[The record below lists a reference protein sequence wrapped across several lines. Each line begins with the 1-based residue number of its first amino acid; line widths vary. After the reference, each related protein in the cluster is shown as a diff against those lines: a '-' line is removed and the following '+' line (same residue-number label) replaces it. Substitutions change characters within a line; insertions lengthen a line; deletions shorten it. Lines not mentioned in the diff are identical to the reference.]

1 MWCFV
6 ARAGS
11 RADIATCEEVIVGL
25 GTRAF
30 GTGICAIIG
39 TGICAIIGT
48 GICAI
53 IALDLDV
60 YVLEFCAQ
68 CNIFGHR
75 VYLCFL
81 WVVCVLH
88 TG

>member
-6 ARAGS
+6 RAACRHS
-11 RADIATCEEVIVGL
+11 QLKLLWVWEHVPLAL
-25 GTRAF
+25 GFVLSLALGF
-30 GTGICAIIG
+30 VLSLALGFVHF
-39 TGICAIIGT
+39 
-48 GICAI
+48 
-53 IALDLDV
+53 ALDFDV